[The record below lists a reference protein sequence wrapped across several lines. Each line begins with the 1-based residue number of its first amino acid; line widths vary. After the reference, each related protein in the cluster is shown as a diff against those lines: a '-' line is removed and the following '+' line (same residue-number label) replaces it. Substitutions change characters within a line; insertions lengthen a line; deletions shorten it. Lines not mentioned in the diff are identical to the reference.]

1 MGVPPSII
9 LASTS
14 PRRAHLMRRSA
25 FSFQIVPPDVR
36 EIYSRQ
42 YSPRE
47 LALHNAMLKS
57 RDVARDYPQ
66 SIVIGSDTVVTLE
79 GEAIGKPRD
88 LEDAAAILEKLAGR
102 THEVVS
108 AVVIMQLSRQ
118 LRTSFLE
125 ISLVTLKPLTPE
137 AIARYHQRIEPLDKA
152 GAYAAQDDNGEIIE
166 RVEGSFTN
174 VVGLPMERLQEALK
188 AFVEPAAV

>member
-1 MGVPPSII
+1 MRQ
-9 LASTS
+9 AS
-14 PRRAHLMRRSA
+14 L
-25 FSFQIVPPDVR
+25 SFQVVPPDVR

-47 LALHNAMLKS
+47 LALHNAMLKC
-57 RDVARDYPQ
+57 RNVARDYPQ

-88 LEDAAAILEKLAGR
+88 LEDAALILKKLSGR

-108 AVVIMQLSRQ
+108 AVVIMHLSRQ

-125 ISLVTLKPLTPE
+125 ISQVTLKPLSPE
-137 AIARYHQRIEPLDKA
+137 EITRYHQRIEPLDKA
-152 GAYAAQDDNGEIIE
+152 GGYAAQEDEGEIIE
-166 RVEGSFTN
+166 RVEGSFSN
-174 VVGLPMERLQEALK
+174 VVGLPMERLHEALK
-188 AFVEPAAV
+188 AFAEPAPA